1 MELQEIINDIDKRLK
16 ALEHTVNE
24 VIIDGLKKANDSYI
38 DDERYKVFSDTYGE
52 MIAPYADSMKILCG
66 EDYDLCRDLYNYDK
80 EQEGYGSD
88 GYDENGVITR
98 AIESVKSKIAALK
111 GVSPNDV
118 EVKVEAKVDEGEGV
132 DKKEEPEAEV
142 EVKEE
147 KEEDVPSD
155 EQLMK
160 EFKGLL

>member
-1 MELQEIINDIDKRLK
+1 MDLQEIINDIDKRLK

-118 EVKVEAKVDEGEGV
+118 DVKVEAKVDEGEGV
-132 DKKEEPEAEV
+132 DKREGAEV
-142 EVKEE
+142 EVKED
-147 KEEDVPSD
+147 DVPSD

>member
-1 MELQEIINDIDKRLK
+1 MDLQEIINDIDKRLK

-118 EVKVEAKVDEGEGV
+118 DVKVEAKVDEGEGV
-132 DKKEEPEAEV
+132 DKKEGAEV
-142 EVKEE
+142 EVKED
-147 KEEDVPSD
+147 DVPSD

>member
-1 MELQEIINDIDKRLK
+1 MDLQEIINDIDKRLK

-24 VIIDGLKKANDSYI
+24 VIIDGLKRANDSYI

-132 DKKEEPEAEV
+132 DKKEEAEV
-142 EVKEE
+142 EAKED
-147 KEEDVPSD
+147 DVPSD

>member
-1 MELQEIINDIDKRLK
+1 MDLQEIINDIDKRLK
-16 ALEHTVNE
+16 TLEHTVNE
-24 VIIDGLKKANDSYI
+24 VIIDGVKRANDSYI

-118 EVKVEAKVDEGEGV
+118 DVKVEAKVDEGEGV
-132 DKKEEPEAEV
+132 DKKEGAEV
-142 EVKEE
+142 EVKED
-147 KEEDVPSD
+147 DVPSD

>member
-1 MELQEIINDIDKRLK
+1 MDLQEIINDIDKRLK

-80 EQEGYGSD
+80 VQEGYGSD

-118 EVKVEAKVDEGEGV
+118 DVKVEAKVDEGEGV
-132 DKKEEPEAEV
+132 DKKEGAEV
-142 EVKEE
+142 EVKED
-147 KEEDVPSD
+147 DVPSD

>member
-1 MELQEIINDIDKRLK
+1 MDLQEIINDIDKRLK

-24 VIIDGLKKANDSYI
+24 VIIDGLKRANDSYI
-38 DDERYKVFSDTYGE
+38 DDERYKVFSNTYGE

-132 DKKEEPEAEV
+132 DKKEEAEV
-142 EVKEE
+142 EAKED
-147 KEEDVPSD
+147 DVPSD

>member
-1 MELQEIINDIDKRLK
+1 MDLQEIINDIDKRLK

-88 GYDENGVITR
+88 GYDENAVITR

-118 EVKVEAKVDEGEGV
+118 DVKVEAKVDEGEGV
-132 DKKEEPEAEV
+132 DKKEGAEV
-142 EVKEE
+142 EVKED
-147 KEEDVPSD
+147 DVPSD